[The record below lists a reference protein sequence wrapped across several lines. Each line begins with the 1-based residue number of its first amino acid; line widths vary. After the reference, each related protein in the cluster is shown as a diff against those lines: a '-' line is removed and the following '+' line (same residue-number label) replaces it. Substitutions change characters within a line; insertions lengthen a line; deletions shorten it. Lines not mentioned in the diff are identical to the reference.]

1 MHSDSLETV
10 HLHVHANPEGLWT
23 LQSNAGV
30 AFVFPASLVCLARR
44 RKGNIWEQVDFYSQ
58 PCDADDHG
66 SVGSLHPPQPGGE
79 GRFPVVGVWAAPF
92 TSEAPQ
98 LLALYKQ
105 PNLPCP
111 SQPVPFPEP
120 SKVLAGIPNLLADA
134 QGSSQEACLWLRVQR
149 RQTQMLWV
157 PEKQW

>member
-23 LQSNAGV
+23 LQSNLGA

-44 RKGNIWEQVDFYSQ
+44 EQVDFYSR
-58 PCDADDHG
+58 PCDADDLG

-79 GRFPVVGVWAAPF
+79 GRFSVVGVWAAPF

-98 LLALYKQ
+98 LLALFKQ
-105 PNLPCP
+105 LNLLCP

-120 SKVLAGIPNLLADA
+120 SKALAEIPNLLADA
-134 QGSSQEACLWLRVQR
+134 QGSSQEASLWLRVQR

>member
-23 LQSNAGV
+23 LQSNLGA

-44 RKGNIWEQVDFYSQ
+44 EQVDFYSR
-58 PCDADDHG
+58 PCDADDLG

-98 LLALYKQ
+98 LLALFKQ
-105 PNLPCP
+105 LNLLCP

-120 SKVLAGIPNLLADA
+120 SKALAEIPNLLADA
-134 QGSSQEACLWLRVQR
+134 QGSSQEASLWLRVQR